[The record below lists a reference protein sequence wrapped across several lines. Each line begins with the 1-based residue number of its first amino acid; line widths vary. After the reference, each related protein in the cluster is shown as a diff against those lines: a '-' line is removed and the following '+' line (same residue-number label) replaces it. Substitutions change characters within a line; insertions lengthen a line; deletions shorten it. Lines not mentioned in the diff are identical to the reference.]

1 MITIVI
7 MVMMMMMMMMI
18 IIIIIIVIMV
28 MIIITVNLEKNK
40 MPNLLK
46 LIRKADLLE
55 VFLVLHGRQD
65 IVESIFVGFSSVLYF
80 FNVFFKFSP
89 LDKRRK

>member
-1 MITIVI
+1 
-7 MVMMMMMMMMI
+7 
-18 IIIIIIVIMV
+18 
-28 MIIITVNLEKNK
+28 

-89 LDKRRK
+89 LDKRGK